1 MAKGPAYSVCRYV
14 RHYHEKNG
22 CAPVLGML
30 PCDEGFARRLIEN
43 GILDILPTYEGGPAI
58 GIVLTDKGRRMSG

>member
-1 MAKGPAYSVCRYV
+1 
-14 RHYHEKNG
+14 
-22 CAPVLGML
+22 ML